1 MRTRFHYRLL
11 AVAALLLFFAL
22 ALNTAGQEAITTDEP
37 LHLARGIAM
46 RQIGYLSLS
55 DKHVPLIYRLVS
67 LALLTEDDLPQMSHF
82 AAWGAG
88 SPYAIGQELVTT
100 TGWPIDRAIW
110 LSRAVIVLLGVVL
123 GALLA
128 AWTRALTHH
137 LPATAVVLGLYALSP
152 NLLAA
157 ASLLTTDMA
166 TTATTFAAV
175 FTWWRYWRR
184 PRAAWPDQRSG
195 RSTPRRRRRR
205 RSSPP
210 ARGWDPCC
218 R

>member
-46 RQIGYLSLS
+46 RQTGYLSLS

-67 LALLTEDDLPQMSHF
+67 LALLTEDDLPQMSRF

-110 LSRAVIVLLGVVL
+110 LGRAVIVLLGVVL

-157 ASLLTTDMA
+157 ASLLLSLIHISEPT
-166 TTATTFAAV
+166 
-175 FTWWRYWRR
+175 R
-184 PRAAWPDQRSG
+184 PY
-195 RSTPRRRRRR
+195 
-205 RSSPP
+205 
-210 ARGWDPCC
+210 
-218 R
+218 

>member
-46 RQIGYLSLS
+46 RQTGYLSLS

-67 LALLTEDDLPQMSHF
+67 LALLTEDDLPQMSRF

-100 TGWPIDRAIW
+100 TGCPSTGPSGSAAPSLCCWALCWGRCWP
-110 LSRAVIVLLGVVL
+110 
-123 GALLA
+123 
-128 AWTRALTHH
+128 
-137 LPATAVVLGLYALSP
+137 P
-152 NLLAA
+152 
-157 ASLLTTDMA
+157 
-166 TTATTFAAV
+166 
-175 FTWWRYWRR
+175 
-184 PRAAWPDQRSG
+184 G
-195 RSTPRRRRRR
+195 RGR
-205 RSSPP
+205 
-210 ARGWDPCC
+210 
-218 R
+218 